1 MMPLAAIDWHAFFF
15 LLFALLACG
24 FGLAVVASSN
34 IVRMAFYLTL
44 SLGAT
49 AGLFFLAG
57 AQFVGAMQFMIYVGG
72 TLVLLIFGVM
82 LTAKSDFINM
92 KTAAG
97 EWIAGGALG
106 AALLVLLMRGGLSVE
121 NWRTS
126 RAEQLEQ
133 SVKEGKLDRAE
144 AEKPLTIADVED
156 TAAIGLILTGVRV
169 DKLPNQLTG
178 NPPHPLPNS
187 LSGYLFPFVIIS
199 MHLLVVLVGA
209 SYLARTKRRGTGPA
223 PVRGSALAA
232 APRSLPRHDFLVTG
246 GIMSGIVVNVV
257 LAILCLTFSQWTS
270 SLGSGDSPTAK
281 AIADFAGKTPSWLPL
296 ALAGLFAFNVLALSV
311 TWQWQRWGV
320 VALMLVPF
328 VIFGLVMSTPLGLPV
343 AVVLLALTIAP
354 AAALLGLLL
363 TGRPSAWSRME

>member
-1 MMPLAAIDWHAFFF
+1 MIPLAAIDWHAFFF
-15 LLFALLACG
+15 LFFALLACG

-97 EWIAGGALG
+97 EWIAGGVLG

-121 NWRTS
+121 SWRTP
-126 RAEQLEQ
+126 RA
-133 SVKEGKLDRAE
+133 DRGE
-144 AEKPLTIADVED
+144 ITSADVEN
-156 TAAIGLILTGVRV
+156 TGALGLALVGVRP
-169 DKLPNQLTG
+169 DKLPGQYPTG
-178 NPPHPLPNS
+178 TPALLPNS
-187 LSGYLFPFVIIS
+187 LSGYLFPFVIVS

-209 SYLARTKRRGTGPA
+209 GYLARTKRGRP
-223 PVRGSALAA
+223 GSAASA
-232 APRSLPRHDFLVTG
+232 RVATTTPARAQAKHSFLVNA
-246 GIMSGIVVNVV
+246 GIMKGIVINTI

-270 SLGSGDSPTAK
+270 YLGSEDGSPTAQ
-281 AIADFAGKTPSWLPL
+281 AIYGFAQRTPSWLPL
-296 ALAGLFAFNVLALSV
+296 VLAGLFAFNVLALAV
-311 TWQWQRWGV
+311 VMQWQRWGV
-320 VALMLVPF
+320 VALLLVPLI
-328 VIFGLVMSTPLGLPV
+328 IFGLVASTPLGLMT
-343 AVVLLALTIAP
+343 AIVLLVLTMIP
-354 AAALLGLLL
+354 AAALAGLLFSG
-363 TGRPSAWSRME
+363 GRASAWSRME

>member
-24 FGLAVVASSN
+24 FGMAVVASSN

-82 LTAKSDFINM
+82 LTAKSNFINM

-97 EWIAGGALG
+97 EWVAGGALG

-121 NWRTS
+121 EWRTP
-126 RAEQLEQ
+126 RANRGEI
-133 SVKEGKLDRAE
+133 AM
-144 AEKPLTIADVED
+144 ADVEN
-156 TAAIGLILTGVRV
+156 TAALGLALVGLRP
-169 DKLPNQLTG
+169 DKLPGQFPSGT
-178 NPPHPLPNS
+178 PAPLANS
-187 LSGYLFPFVIIS
+187 LSGYLFPFVIVS

-209 SYLARTKRRGTGPA
+209 SYLARTKRRGTGA
-223 PVRGSALAA
+223 SAALRGSALAA
-232 APRSLPRHDFLVTG
+232 PAAAGRPAARHSFFVNAG
-246 GIMSGIVVNVV
+246 VMQGIVINAI
-257 LAILCLTFSQWTS
+257 LAILCLTFARWTAF
-270 SLGSGDSPTAK
+270 LGNDDGSPTAQ
-281 AIADFAGKTPSWLPL
+281 AIYSFAQRTPAWLPL
-296 ALAGLFAFNVLALSV
+296 ALAALFGFNVLALAV
-311 TWQWQRWGV
+311 VWQWQRWGV
-320 VALMLVPF
+320 VALILVPLI
-328 VIFGLVMSTPLGLPV
+328 IFGLVASTPLGLTT
-343 AVVLLALTIAP
+343 AIVLLVLTMIP

-363 TGRPSAWSRME
+363 SGGRNSAWSRME

>member
-1 MMPLAAIDWHAFFF
+1 MMPLAAIDWHSFFF

-97 EWIAGGALG
+97 EWIAGGVLG

-121 NWRTS
+121 SWRTPRENRGEIAS
-126 RAEQLEQ
+126 
-133 SVKEGKLDRAE
+133 
-144 AEKPLTIADVED
+144 ADVEN
-156 TAAIGLILTGVRV
+156 TAALGLSLAGVRP
-169 DKLPNQLTG
+169 DKLPGQDPSGAPT
-178 NPPHPLPNS
+178 PLPNS
-187 LSGYLFPFVIIS
+187 LSGYLFPFVIVS

-209 SYLARTKRRGTGPA
+209 GYLARTKRRGVGPSAAVRVA
-223 PVRGSALAA
+223 PAA
-232 APRSLPRHDFLVTG
+232 ARLPARHSFFVNA
-246 GIMSGIVVNVV
+246 GIMQGIVVNVV
-257 LAILCLTFSQWTS
+257 LAILCLTFARWTS
-270 SLGSGDSPTAK
+270 YLGSEDGSPTAQ
-281 AIADFAGKTPSWLPL
+281 AIYSFAQRTPPWLPL

-311 TWQWQRWGV
+311 VWQWQRWGV
-320 VALMLVPF
+320 VALLIVPLAVFVLVA
-328 VIFGLVMSTPLGLPV
+328 STPLGLTT
-343 AVVLLALTIAP
+343 AIVLLILTMIP
-354 AAALLGLLL
+354 AVALLVLLL
-363 TGRPSAWSRME
+363 SGRPTSAWSRME

>member
-15 LLFALLACG
+15 LMFALLACG
-24 FGLAVVASSN
+24 FGVAVVASSN
-34 IVRMAFYLTL
+34 IVRAAFYLTL

-82 LTAKSDFINM
+82 LTAHSNFINM

-121 NWRTS
+121 DWRTP
-126 RAEQLEQ
+126 RANRGELA
-133 SVKEGKLDRAE
+133 L
-144 AEKPLTIADVED
+144 ADVEN
-156 TAAIGLILTGVRV
+156 TGGLALALVGVRPDRIV
-169 DKLPNQLTG
+169 DEEIPGRPAAVKPPMKLA
-178 NPPHPLPNS
+178 NS

-209 SYLARTKRRGTGPA
+209 SYLARTKRRGVGPPA
-223 PVRGSALAA
+223 ARGSALATPVA
-232 APRSLPRHDFLVTG
+232 TARPAPRHSFLVNAG
-246 GIMSGIVVNVV
+246 VMKGIVINAI
-257 LAILCLTFSQWTS
+257 LAILCLTFAQWTS
-270 SLGSGDSPTAK
+270 YLGSEDGSPTAR
-281 AIADFAGKTPSWLPL
+281 AIYSFAQRTPAWLPIV
-296 ALAGLFAFNVLALSV
+296 LAGLFGFNVLALAV
-311 TWQWQRWGV
+311 VWQWQRWAV
-320 VALMLVPF
+320 VALLIVPLA
-328 VIFGLVMSTPLGLPV
+328 IFGLVASTPLGLTT
-343 AVVLLALTIAP
+343 AIVLLVLTMIP

-363 TGRPSAWSRME
+363 SGGRTSAWSRME

>member
-1 MMPLAAIDWHAFFF
+1 MMLLAAIDWHAFFF

-97 EWIAGGALG
+97 EWIAGGVLG

-121 NWRTS
+121 SWRTP
-126 RAEQLEQ
+126 RE
-133 SVKEGKLDRAE
+133 DRGGIAS
-144 AEKPLTIADVED
+144 ADVEN
-156 TAAIGLILTGVRV
+156 TAALGLSLAGVRP
-169 DKLPNQLTG
+169 DKLPGQDPSGAPT
-178 NPPHPLPNS
+178 PLPNS
-187 LSGYLFPFVIIS
+187 LSGYLFPFVIVS

-209 SYLARTKRRGTGPA
+209 GYLARTKCRGVGASSPVTRVVAPTGRPA
-223 PVRGSALAA
+223 A
-232 APRSLPRHDFLVTG
+232 RHAFFAHA
-246 GIMSGIVVNVV
+246 GIMNGIVINVI
-257 LAILCLTFSQWTS
+257 LAILCLTFFQWTS
-270 SLGSGDSPTAK
+270 YLGSEDGSPTAQ
-281 AIADFAGKTPSWLPL
+281 AIRNFAQRTPSWLPL
-296 ALAGLFAFNVLALSV
+296 ILAALFAFNVLALAV
-311 TWQWQRWGV
+311 VMQWQRWGV
-320 VALMLVPF
+320 IALLLVPL
-328 VIFGLVMSTPLGLPV
+328 VIFGLVASTPLGLTT
-343 AVVLLALTIAP
+343 AVVLLVLTMLPASALA
-354 AAALLGLLL
+354 GLLFS
-363 TGRPSAWSRME
+363 GRPTSAWSRME